1 MIFTLNRVVLC
12 SWEDPSEGRS
22 YFTKDSTTEN
32 LINLGGEEIDFR
44 HEEQPEGTGLAY
56 GRSAALDRLGWS
68 LSHLV
73 RLNCYS
79 RGRASCP

>member
-56 GRSAALDRLGWS
+56 GRSAALDRLGRS

-73 RLNCYS
+73 RLNC
-79 RGRASCP
+79 